1 MTQPPAIA
9 PIALSAEQVAELLGV
24 SRAHVWRMLKRGQL
38 PTPARLGRL
47 SRWDRRII
55 ETWLAAG
62 APAARHDESCEDSG
76 PRRTP

>member
-1 MTQPPAIA
+1 MTQQPAIA

-47 SRWDRRII
+47 SRWDRRTV
-55 ETWLAAG
+55 EAWLAAG
-62 APAARHDESCEDSG
+62 APAARHHENGADFA

>member
-1 MTQPPAIA
+1 MTQQHAIA

-38 PTPARLGRL
+38 PAPARLGRL
-47 SRWDRRII
+47 SRWDRRAI

-62 APAARHDESCEDSG
+62 APAAHGQESGDALA
-76 PRRTP
+76 PRRTS